1 MKELRFIHTADL
13 HLSAEPKKK
22 EKAELSL
29 KQILQYCENV
39 KVNAVIIAGDV
50 FDKKQTY
57 SSNSA
62 VPIALKFF
70 HKLSKLVDFVFIT
83 AGNASHDEPGS
94 IELLHQIEPN
104 VYAYEYP
111 VVLAVRNNNVI
122 DSKADSQ
129 VKDILRYT
137 GEPLR
142 YIDYIVSLVPYPTKA
157 SLLIED
163 SIDNNNANFIEKFEQ
178 IFEHIGEV
186 TQPYTCPKLLAF
198 HGNVVGSRLSSG
210 QTLVSQDIMVAPS
223 TLQKAMHHYYALGH
237 IHCRQEVFMN
247 GVYSGSIYNKNWG
260 ETEQKSFEVI
270 DITQYPDLSDPTF
283 ELHKQTISLTAARPM
298 IKMEATFEDGEFL
311 FDEDYPAID
320 KGCEYRLRVSVKEN
334 DRKLITDD
342 KISELKNIFGDDV
355 KIEFNIIPDQRESRS
370 EKIMTCKTLLDE
382 VTEYATVIDADVFST
397 GTEENFIKPSL
408 QTKVLEL
415 QEKGVEV

>member
-1 MKELRFIHTADL
+1 MKQFRFLHTADW
-13 HLSAEPKKK
+13 HADADPKKQK
-22 EKAELSL
+22 KLEASL
-29 KQILQYCENV
+29 DQIVEFCQEQ
-39 KVNAVIIAGDV
+39 KVNAIIHAGDM
-50 FDKKQTY
+50 FEKSQKYQA
-57 SSNSA
+57 NSG
-62 VPIALKFF
+62 VPVVLKYL
-70 HKLSKLVDFVFIT
+70 HKLANLVDFIFIT
-83 AGNASHDEPGS
+83 KGNNSHDEPGS

-111 VVLAVRNNNVI
+111 VVLAVGNNNVI

-157 SLLIED
+157 SLLIDD

-223 TLQKAMHHYYALGH
+223 TLEKAKHDYYALGH
-237 IHCRQEVFMN
+237 IHLRQEIKWNML
-247 GVYSGSIYNKNWG
+247 YSGSIYNKNWG
-260 ETEQKSFEVI
+260 ETEQKSFETIMFNENKTI
-270 DITQYPDLSDPTF
+270 DQQEILLD
-283 ELHKQTISLTAARPM
+283 AARPM
-298 IKMEATFEDGEFL
+298 VKIEAEFFNGDFKWDL
-311 FDEDYPAID
+311 SITDDDNNANAEFRFR
-320 KGCEYRLRVSVKEN
+320 CTVSEN
-334 DRKLITDD
+334 DRKLITQE
-342 KISELKNIFGDDV
+342 KIDGLKKFFGDDV

-370 EKIMTCKTLLDE
+370 EKIMNCKTLLDE

-397 GTEENFIKPSL
+397 GTEENFLKPSL
-408 QTKVLEL
+408 HTKVLEL